1 MPKLSLFVILLTL
14 ISCSHFSEKKL
25 VFDSRLSAFNY
36 PFEVKEFKLKS
47 QDQDLI
53 MAYMDISPQNPEG
66 TYVLFH
72 GKNFAGFYFKDFIN
86 FFVKNNY
93 RVIVID
99 QIGFGKSSKPQHYQ
113 FSFQSLSYNS
123 QLLLNSLGIKKYRLL
138 GHSMGGMLAIRH
150 ALSYPDQ
157 VQSLALI
164 NPIGLEDWKTMTSY
178 KPIDEIFEAEKMNT
192 LAKARE
198 YQKISYYD
206 GRWEKKYDELLIPLE
221 GWLNGSDKNLIAW
234 NAALTSDMIF
244 TQPVIYE
251 IKNLKMP
258 VVLING
264 TRDRTAIGK
273 AWASEE
279 MKPLMGQYQK
289 LGKKFQ
295 KLNPQVLLVEIP
307 HLGHMP
313 FYEDPTLFWEKAS
326 RPLLFQ

>member
-1 MPKLSLFVILLTL
+1 MIKIFLFSILTL
-14 ISCSHFSEKKL
+14 FISCSHFSEPRL
-25 VFDSRLSAFNY
+25 VFDARLSAFNY
-36 PFEVKEFKLKS
+36 PFEVKEFKFES
-47 QDQDLI
+47 QNQNLV
-53 MAYMDISPQNPEG
+53 MAYMDVSPNNPEG
-66 TYVLFH
+66 VYVLFH
-72 GKNFAGFYFKDFIN
+72 GKNFAGFYFEEFIR

-123 QLLLNSLGIKKYRLL
+123 HLLLNSLGIKKYRLL

-178 KPIDEIFEAEKMNT
+178 KPLDEVFEAEKNNT
-192 LAKARE
+192 LVKARE
-198 YQKISYYD
+198 YQRMSYYD
-206 GRWEKKYDELLIPLE
+206 GKWENRYDDLLIPLE
-221 GWLNGSDKNLIAW
+221 GWLNGKEKDLIAW

-251 IKNLKMP
+251 VKNLTMP
-258 VVLING
+258 TVLING

-273 AWASEE
+273 AWAPEK

-289 LGKKFQ
+289 LGKEFQ
-295 KLNPQVLLVEIP
+295 KRNPQIRLVEIP
-307 HLGHMP
+307 NLGHMP
-313 FYEDPTLFWEKAS
+313 FYENPDLFWAKAS
-326 RPLLFQ
+326 RPLLFK

>member
-1 MPKLSLFVILLTL
+1 MPKLSLFLILVTL

-47 QDQDLI
+47 QNQDLI
-53 MAYMDISPQNPEG
+53 MAYMDISPRNPEG

-72 GKNFAGFYFKDFIN
+72 GKNFAGFYFKDFID

-113 FSFQSLSYNS
+113 FSFQSLSHNS
-123 QLLLNSLGIKKYRLL
+123 EQLLNSLGIKKYRLL

-178 KPIDEIFEAEKMNT
+178 KPLDEIFEAEKMNT
-192 LAKARE
+192 LTKARE
-198 YQKISYYD
+198 YQKVSYYD
-206 GRWEKKYDELLIPLE
+206 GKWEKKYDELLIPLE

-279 MKPLMGQYQK
+279 MKPLMGQYQE

-295 KLNPQVLLVEIP
+295 KLNPQVRLIEIP

>member
-1 MPKLSLFVILLTL
+1 MPNFSLFIVFVTL
-14 ISCSHFSEKKL
+14 ISCSHLSEKKL
-25 VFDSRLSAFNY
+25 VFDSRLSAFDY

-47 QDQDLI
+47 QNQDLI
-53 MAYMDISPQNPEG
+53 MAYMDISPQTPEG

-72 GKNFAGFYFKDFIN
+72 GKNFAGFYFKDFID

-99 QIGFGKSSKPQHYQ
+99 QVGFGKSSKPQNYQ
-113 FSFQSLSYNS
+113 FSFQSLSHNS
-123 QLLLNSLGIKKYRLL
+123 EQLLNSLGIKKYRLL

-178 KPIDEIFEAEKMNT
+178 KPLDEIFEAEKMNT
-192 LAKARE
+192 LTKARE
-198 YQKISYYD
+198 YQRISYYD
-206 GRWEKKYDELLIPLE
+206 GRWEDKYDNLLIPLE
-221 GWLNGSDKNLIAW
+221 GWLNGNDKNLIAW

-251 IKNLKMP
+251 IKNLRMP

-273 AWASEE
+273 AWAPEE

-289 LGKKFQ
+289 LGKNFQ
-295 KLNPQVLLVEIP
+295 KLNSRVRLVEIP

-313 FYEDPTLFWEKAS
+313 FYENPALFWEKAS